1 MAIEKNARQKSCG
14 KAPSFERDD
23 ATQARIERVRDRV
36 KSGYYDLP
44 EVKRA
49 LAVLLAEFLEK
60 EQ

>member
-1 MAIEKNARQKSCG
+1 MTVERNARQKSCG
-14 KAPSFERDD
+14 KAPSFERGET
-23 ATQARIERVRDRV
+23 AQAKIERVRDRV

-44 EVKRA
+44 EVKRS